1 MYLRTDKSWKQ
12 SNSMLFLSR
21 NGGSWKW
28 FVLLSAPKSFISLIT
43 NIFHVMP
50 KISVFRQLPT
60 MRRQISA
67 ICVIGIAFLLILFIY
82 RSGEI
87 NLNWSLGRIC
97 LDLLL
102 PSYFLTT
109 WVRLSTSVLPL
120 YLDVARHVFDETSA
134 HLLNNRTKS
143 IKESNDRFGL
153 KKQQQHHCGYEFT
166 RISHFLQSHYQCQYK
181 RCLHFYTRVRG
192 KNIL

>member
-12 SNSMLFLSR
+12 SNSMLFLSRNGDSLCRKRRFHRREAAVLDSR

-143 IKESNDRFGL
+143 VKDSNDRF
-153 KKQQQHHCGYEFT
+153 
-166 RISHFLQSHYQCQYK
+166 R
-181 RCLHFYTRVRG
+181 
-192 KNIL
+192 